1 MAREVFAL
9 DDKEP
14 FIKKESLEAFATS
27 LQALIGT
34 LILVGAAAVVLRI
47 ASGKW

>member
-1 MAREVFAL
+1 LE
-9 DDKEP
+9 KEP
-14 FIKKESLEAFATS
+14 FIKKETFDAFATS

-34 LILVGAAAVVLRI
+34 LIMVGAAAVVLRL